1 VTAQPPPGNTRRRR
15 RASLVAALVAVVV
28 VVVVVVVVGTAF
40 GLRLTP
46 GFGSGGGDAG
56 VTASAAPAGGDP
68 DAAVESAREDV
79 PSALDRMDDP
89 ELPTPLIDPADVV
102 SGGPPPDG
110 IPPIDEPRFLAV
122 DEVDFLVDEE
132 PVVVLS
138 LDGDTRAYPV
148 QILTWHEIVNDVV
161 AGRPVTV
168 TYCPLC
174 NSALAFERTV
184 DERVLSFGTSGRLY
198 LSNLVMYDRQTESL
212 WPQAEGR
219 AVAGVLTGTELDRLP
234 VALLPWGQ
242 FRDGFPDALVL
253 SRETGTSRDYG
264 RNPYVG
270 YDDVE
275 ASPFL
280 FRGDVDPRLPAM
292 ARVVGLGDPADP
304 VAVRTDELLVRAVV
318 ELEVAGEPVVV
329 LGAPGQA
336 SALDTQEIA
345 DGADVGTTG
354 VFSATLDGRT
364 LSLRPGEAPGEFVDD
379 LTGST
384 WDVQGRAVAGS
395 EVGRALQRRPSTDTF
410 WFSWQSFWP
419 ETLLEP

>member
-1 VTAQPPPGNTRRRR
+1 V
-15 RASLVAALVAVVV
+15 LVAALVAGVVMAV
-28 VVVVVVVVGTAF
+28 VIGMAAGEREPDPVVD
-40 GLRLTP
+40 
-46 GFGSGGGDAG
+46 SG
-56 VTASAAPAGGDP
+56 
-68 DAAVESAREDV
+68 RENV

-89 ELPTPLIDPADVV
+89 ELPDPLIDPAAVI

-110 IPPIDEPRFLAV
+110 IPPIDDPRFLAV
-122 DEVDFLVDEE
+122 AEVDFLADEE

-138 LDGDTRAYPV
+138 LDGDVRAYPV

-161 AGRPVTV
+161 ADRPVSV

-184 DERVLSFGTSGRLY
+184 GERVLSFGTSGRLY

-242 FRDGFPDALVL
+242 FRDRFPDARVL

-292 ARVVGLGDPADP
+292 TRVVGLGDPADP
-304 VAVRTDELLVRAVV
+304 VAVRTDELLERGVV
-318 ELEVAGEPVVV
+318 ELKVAGEPVVV
-329 LGAPGQA
+329 LAAPGQA
-336 SALDTQEIA
+336 SALDTPDIA
-345 DGADVGTTG
+345 GGADVGTTG
-354 VFSATLDGRT
+354 VFSAALDGRT
-364 LSLRPGEAPGEFVDD
+364 LSLRPGQAPGEFVDD
-379 LTGST
+379 VTGSL
-384 WDVQGRAVAGS
+384 WDVQGRAVAGP
-395 EVGRALQRRPSTDTF
+395 EAGRELQRLPSTDTF

-419 ETLLEP
+419 DTLLEP

>member
-1 VTAQPPPGNTRRRR
+1 
-15 RASLVAALVAVVV
+15 
-28 VVVVVVVVGTAF
+28 
-40 GLRLTP
+40 
-46 GFGSGGGDAG
+46 
-56 VTASAAPAGGDP
+56 
-68 DAAVESAREDV
+68 
-79 PSALDRMDDP
+79 M
-89 ELPTPLIDPADVV
+89 I

-110 IPPIDEPRFLAV
+110 IPPIDDPQFLAV
-122 DEVDFLVDEE
+122 AEVDFLADEE

-161 AGRPVTV
+161 AGRPVVV

-184 DERVLSFGTSGRLY
+184 GERVLDFGTSGRLY

-264 RNPYVG
+264 RNPYLG

-292 ARVVGLGDPADP
+292 ARVVGLGDPEDP
-304 VAVRTDELLVRAVV
+304 VAVPTDELLASGVV
-318 ELEVAGEPVVV
+318 ELQVAEEPILV

-336 SALDTQEIA
+336 SALDTREIA

-364 LSLRPGEAPGEFVDD
+364 LSLRPGEEPGEFVDD
-379 LTGST
+379 VTGST
-384 WDVQGRAVAGS
+384 WDVQGRAVAGP
-395 EVGRALQRRPSTDTF
+395 EVGRNLQRLPSTDTF

-419 ETLLEP
+419 DTVLEP

>member
-1 VTAQPPPGNTRRRR
+1 VTPQPPPGGRRPRR
-15 RASLVAALVAVVV
+15 RAGLVAAVVAA
-28 VVVVVVVVGTAF
+28 VVVVVVGTAF
-40 GLRLTP
+40 GLRLVP
-46 GFGSGGGDAG
+46 GFGTDDGGVAG
-56 VTASAAPAGGDP
+56 TAPTANAASAGGDP
-68 DAAVESAREDV
+68 DTAVESAREDV

-219 AVAGVLTGTELDRLP
+219 AVAGVLTGAELDRLP

-253 SRETGTSRDYG
+253 SQDTGASRDYG
-264 RNPYVG
+264 RNPYLG

-280 FRGDVDPRLPAM
+280 FRGEVDPRLPAM

-304 VAVRTDELLVRAVV
+304 VAVRTDELLARGAV
-318 ELEVAGEPVVV
+318 ELQVAGEPVLV

-336 SALDTQEIA
+336 SALDTEEIA

-354 VFSATLDGRT
+354 VFSARLDGST
-364 LSLRPGEAPGEFVDD
+364 MSLRPGDEPGEFIDD
-379 LTGST
+379 VTGST
-384 WDVQGRAVAGS
+384 WDVNGRGVAGPMT
-395 EVGRALQRRPSTDTF
+395 GRDLERLPSTDTF

-419 ETLLEP
+419 GTALEP